1 MNYSFS
7 LLADFLWYSG
17 HVLTGSSIIFSET
30 NRNVAICL
38 VFVGQFITI
47 ISRPISRIKNAAK
60 INNEP
65 SLV

>member
-1 MNYSFS
+1 MNYS
-7 LLADFLWYSG
+7 LLADVLWYSG
-17 HVLTGSSIIFSET
+17 HVLTASSIVFSET

-47 ISRPISRIKNAAK
+47 ISRPIGRIKNTEK
-60 INNEP
+60 IYNEP